1 MMKTYVNLK
10 ECDDVY
16 VTDEFANKDLVSV
29 EELLDKISELSSR
42 VEELEDDLI
51 EAKRVYEDL
60 EEDLEENYRPIP
72 LAELYG
78 ISARDF
84 Y

>member
-1 MMKTYVNLK
+1 MKTYVNLK
-10 ECDDVY
+10 EYDDVY
-16 VTDEFANKDLVSV
+16 VTAEFENEDLVTV
-29 EELLDKISELSSR
+29 EDLLDKISELSSK
-42 VEELEDDLI
+42 VEELEEDLI
-51 EAKRVYEDL
+51 ESKRVYEDL
-60 EEDLEENYRPIP
+60 EEDLEENYRPKT

>member
-1 MMKTYVNLK
+1 MNVYVNLK

-16 VTDEFANKDLVSV
+16 VTSEFENKDLVSV
-29 EELLDKISELSSR
+29 EELLDKISELSSK

-51 EAKRVYEDL
+51 ETRREYEEL

-78 ISARDF
+78 VSARDF

>member
-1 MMKTYVNLK
+1 MRII
-10 ECDDVY
+10 
-16 VTDEFANKDLVSV
+16 DLFSGAGG
-29 EELLDKISELSSR
+29 LTFGFYYRLDKISELSSK
-42 VEELEDDLI
+42 VEELEDELI
-51 EAKRVYEDL
+51 ETRREYEDL

-78 ISARDF
+78 VSARDF